1 MMHGNRGRMSK
12 EIMRKGGCWISLMRT
27 INTCTIIEF
36 NRSDAG
42 LGSTWL
48 QIATAF
54 PRLKGRLNSEGNV
67 CENLYSRQEYVG
79 YEILVVTK

>member
-1 MMHGNRGRMSK
+1 MFF
-12 EIMRKGGCWISLMRT
+12 MRT
-27 INTCTIIEF
+27 IDTCAIEF

-54 PRLKGRLNSEGNV
+54 PRLKGRLTSEGSV

-79 YEILVVTK
+79 YEILVTK